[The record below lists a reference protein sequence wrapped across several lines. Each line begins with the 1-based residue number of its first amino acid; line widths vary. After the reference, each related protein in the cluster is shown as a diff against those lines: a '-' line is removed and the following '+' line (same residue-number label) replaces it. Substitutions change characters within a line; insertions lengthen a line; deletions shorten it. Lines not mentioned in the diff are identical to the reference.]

1 MKKRLFA
8 LAATGIMTV
17 GLMGMVQAAEWEFPE
32 DIYDAE
38 VTIGVSWMDLTTE
51 YQANLQ
57 SYLNAEVE
65 AKYPNVEL
73 IHVDGGS
80 DASNQVSQVE
90 NLVAQEV
97 DAILMV
103 PYDRNG
109 CMPAVEAAAAAGIPM
124 IELCQET
131 DSPERTSFVGS
142 LHYDS
147 GEMLMSALAEKAGG
161 KGKVVYLDG
170 PIGQDSALARIES
183 ANDVLAKYPD
193 IELVAEKV
201 CDWDRA
207 AAMSAIENI
216 IQSGIEFDIVYAASD
231 TMALGALEA
240 LKGTELEGKVLVGG
254 IDMISD
260 ALSAVESG
268 SMYCTCFQN
277 APKQAEVGLQ
287 AAVTAALGN
296 EIDTEY
302 IIPFELITAENAA
315 DYDYI
320 YE

>member
-1 MKKRLFA
+1 MMKKRLIA
-8 LAATGIMTV
+8 LLATGVMTL
-17 GLMGMVQAAEWEFPE
+17 GLATTAYAEPTEE
-32 DIYDAE
+32 IYNAE

-57 SYLNAEVE
+57 GYIDAEVE
-65 AKYPNVEL
+65 ANYPNVTL
-73 IHVDGGS
+73 IHMDGGS

-90 NLVAQEV
+90 NLVSQEV

-109 CMPAVEAAAAAGIPM
+109 CIPAVEAAVAAGIPI

-131 DSPERTSFVGS
+131 DSPDRTSFVGS

-147 GEMLMSALAEKAGG
+147 GEMLMTALAEKAGG
-161 KGKVVYLDG
+161 KGKVVNLAG
-170 PIGQDSALARIES
+170 PIGQDSALARTE
-183 ANDVLAKYPD
+183 AMNDVLANYPD
-193 IELVAEKV
+193 MEVVAEKV

-207 AAMSAIENI
+207 AAMSAVENI
-216 IQSGIEFDIVYAASD
+216 IQSGIEFDIIYGASD

-240 LKGTELEGKVLVGG
+240 IKGTDLEGKVIIGG

-260 ALSAVESG
+260 ALASVNEG
-268 SMYCTCFQN
+268 GMYCTAFQN
-277 APKQAEVGLQ
+277 APKQAVMGVEI
-287 AAVTAALGN
+287 AVTAALGN
-296 EIDTEY
+296 EIEKEY
-302 IIPFELITAENAA
+302 IIPFELVTAENAA
-315 DYDYI
+315 DYAHI